1 MSYNNFYDKWL
12 EHEPKRE
19 TRHSQSAQP
28 SADLANDVEIVTQR
42 IEAKSEDITATY
54 SDWVNLGFALT
65 EEFGESGR
73 DYYHRLSCFYPGY
86 NETECDKQYD
96 KCLRSHGTGITIKTF
111 FQLAKDHGISLL
123 TSEAKSP
130 TSPISPKTPHG
141 KSGDS
146 GDLGD
151 SGESSRLELPTFSD
165 IIVPNLP
172 TFLNTIAKY
181 GGSVPETDG
190 LLLSAIGILSGCL
203 PNIYGIYGR
212 ATVFANLFF
221 FISARAASGKGNLK
235 YCRNLVQPIHKRE
248 RQKYEQ
254 LKEQYDKDIIAWECT
269 AKSKRGDKP
278 TKPKQTMLFIPAN
291 NSATSFYQLLHEND
305 ERAIIFEP
313 EADAL
318 TNTFASDFGNYSD
331 GFRRAFH
338 HECIAYHRRGGDEDV
353 EVAHPRLSVV
363 LTGTPKQIISLIKD
377 AENGLFSRFGY
388 YRIDSPLQWEDVL
401 GKKDEVGLDAT
412 FDALGQAFCQFY
424 DNLIASPQ
432 IRFQVTDS
440 QRQKFNAY
448 FSSLQEEYY
457 HAFNDDII
465 GSVRR
470 LGLICFRIAMV
481 LSALRMWDTGERPEE
496 LICNDEDFESAMTI
510 VRVLAVHTA
519 KVFEELSSTDF
530 SKTTAIVKSAKRQ
543 RFFAALPN
551 EFDRQGYVDVGKH
564 TGVPESTAE
573 KWISAFCSED
583 GPLERV
589 EYGRYRKR

>member
-1 MSYNNFYDKWL
+1 M
-12 EHEPKRE
+12 
-19 TRHSQSAQP
+19 
-28 SADLANDVEIVTQR
+28 
-42 IEAKSEDITATY
+42 
-54 SDWVNLGFALT
+54 
-65 EEFGESGR
+65 
-73 DYYHRLSCFYPGY
+73 
-86 NETECDKQYD
+86 
-96 KCLRSHGTGITIKTF
+96 
-111 FQLAKDHGISLL
+111 
-123 TSEAKSP
+123 
-130 TSPISPKTPHG
+130 
-141 KSGDS
+141 
-146 GDLGD
+146 
-151 SGESSRLELPTFSD
+151 
-165 IIVPNLP
+165 
-172 TFLNTIAKY
+172 
-181 GGSVPETDG
+181 
-190 LLLSAIGILSGCL
+190 
-203 PNIYGIYGR
+203 
-212 ATVFANLFF
+212 
-221 FISARAASGKGNLK
+221 
-235 YCRNLVQPIHKRE
+235 
-248 RQKYEQ
+248 
-254 LKEQYDKDIIAWECT
+254 
-269 AKSKRGDKP
+269 
-278 TKPKQTMLFIPAN
+278 
-291 NSATSFYQLLHEND
+291 
-305 ERAIIFEP
+305 
-313 EADAL
+313 
-318 TNTFASDFGNYSD
+318 
-331 GFRRAFH
+331 
-338 HECIAYHRRGGDEDV
+338 
-353 EVAHPRLSVV
+353 
-363 LTGTPKQIISLIKD
+363 
-377 AENGLFSRFGY
+377 
-388 YRIDSPLQWEDVL
+388 QWEDVL

-551 EFDRQGYVDVGKH
+551 EFDRQGCVEVGKH